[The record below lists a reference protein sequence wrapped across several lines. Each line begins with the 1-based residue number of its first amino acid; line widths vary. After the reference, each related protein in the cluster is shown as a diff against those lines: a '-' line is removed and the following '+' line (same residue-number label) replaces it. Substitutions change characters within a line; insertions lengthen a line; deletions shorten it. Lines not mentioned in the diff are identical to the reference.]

1 MGNPINDK
9 LYAGRQDF
17 CVAALTGVLGS
28 GFEELNQLISSKER
42 LMAAV
47 RPPQV
52 IAETIPAIN
61 AKGQDSEQ
69 VRKEAIQRN
78 LFYRKYSICH
88 TYADKYYAPFKVL
101 KYNTAL
107 WLYTFRFFINEIRN
121 DNSIP
126 FELRGKVL
134 EEKVQGLIA
143 NNYSAHISK
152 DGVVCGEYKPIQEQ
166 LHPYLF
172 DIFHQRIEWEH
183 LYDEIYSTPDFLN
196 EKQEL
201 TIEDK
206 KHLASIF
213 FHSDS
218 YFYNCVDIIKTE
230 MLQSDY
236 YLYCMFNW
244 HLDIFLRA
252 YGMPIHVINGEVGQN
267 DELYIEH
274 NNLFDVVQLIA
285 NIIKGYHKSKD
296 LQGEKEGCRICI
308 DSLRNS
314 FEAKYLQERFSAFY
328 LVNVS
333 NKDIY
338 ATIEQNISNNN
349 KQLDAERLKLIYKAT
364 CQLYK
369 QEASSEANKG
379 GLAMHDVDTCIAN
392 AEIHIT
398 YRQYNEQSIQTAP
411 ARFYYLAE
419 QWMKY
424 ATLIQRPGLFT
435 PDTDERCMQIA
446 YTAKYN
452 SGCISRQVGAV
463 ITNQDGSIRTI
474 GWNDPPYGQI
484 PCALRDI
491 RNLLQDPEWHLPP
504 QSLRASY
511 SDFELGGE
519 IKNDG
524 KVIED
529 PTMLVY
535 RDSQKNFSQQVN
547 DEYRK
552 IVIEKQSNIDAL
564 PCSFCFKDFHTKWI
578 TKEAGNPFHQRA
590 IHAEENAMMQM
601 VKYGGESLKGGVIYV
616 TASPCEICS
625 KKLYQIGVRKII
637 FIDPYPGIARNQ
649 VIANGLLRPELINYE
664 GVYGATY
671 FKLYSHFIDYK
682 DELKICGLEV
692 PALKGKKE

>member
-17 CVAALTGVLGS
+17 CVVALTGVLGS

-107 WLYTFRFFINEIRN
+107 WLYTFRFFINEISN

-152 DGVVCGEYKPIQEQ
+152 EGVVCDEYKSIQRQ
-166 LHPYLF
+166 LHSHLF
-172 DIFHQRIEWEH
+172 ELFHQRIEWEH
-183 LYDEIYSTPDFLN
+183 LFDEVNNMPDFLSEN
-196 EKQEL
+196 QEL
-201 TIEDK
+201 TIEDT

-213 FHSDS
+213 FHTDS
-218 YFYNCVDIIKTE
+218 YFCNCVNIIKTE

-252 YGMPIHVINGEVGQN
+252 YGTPIHDISGKVGKN

-274 NNLFDVVQLIA
+274 RNLFGVVQLIV

-296 LQGEKEGCRICI
+296 LQDETKGSRICI

-328 LVNVS
+328 LVNVY
-333 NKDIY
+333 NPNVI
-338 ATIEQNISNNN
+338 ATINANIEKYCKKNDNETE
-349 KQLDAERLKLIYKAT
+349 KKYQCRLSLIKEAT
-364 CQLYK
+364 YQLYK
-369 QEASSEANKG
+369 KEASSEANKG

-398 YRQYNEQSIQTAP
+398 YRQYDDNDIKTAP

-484 PCALRDI
+484 PCSLRDI
-491 RNLLQDPEWHLPP
+491 RDLLQDPDRKSPVN
-504 QSLRASY
+504 SLHASY
-511 SDFELGGE
+511 SDFELGG
-519 IKNDG
+519 KVNNDG
-524 KVIED
+524 KVMED
-529 PTMLVY
+529 PTMRVY
-535 RDSQKNFSQQVN
+535 SNSHKNFIQQVS
-547 DEYRK
+547 DEYRN
-552 IVIEKQSNIDAL
+552 IVTENKRNIDSL

-637 FIDPYPGIARNQ
+637 YIDPYPGIARNQ

-664 GVYGATY
+664 GVYGSTY

-682 DELKICGLEV
+682 DELKMCGLGL
-692 PALKGKKE
+692 A

>member
-17 CVAALTGVLGS
+17 CVVALTGVLGS

-107 WLYTFRFFINEIRN
+107 WLYTFRFFINEISN

-152 DGVVCGEYKPIQEQ
+152 DGVVCKEYKPIQEQ

-183 LYDEIYSTPDFLN
+183 LYDEINSTPDFLN

-274 NNLFDVVQLIA
+274 NNLFGVVQLIA

-446 YTAKYN
+446 YTAKFN

-474 GWNDPPYGQI
+474 GWNDPPYGQV
-484 PCALRDI
+484 PCSLRDI
-491 RNLLQDPEWHLPP
+491 RDISSLQQEQIPHFNLCT
-504 QSLRASY
+504 SY
-511 SDFELGGE
+511 SDFELGGKFE
-519 IKNDG
+519 EDG
-524 KVIED
+524 RFKED
-529 PTMLVY
+529 LTMSIY
-535 RDSQKNFSQQVN
+535 DDSKKNFVQKVRSEFAKIPN
-547 DEYRK
+547 EYL
-552 IVIEKQSNIDAL
+552 ENIDTL
-564 PCSFCFKDFHTKWI
+564 PYPLCFKKCHTTWI
-578 TKEAGNPFHQRA
+578 TKEAGNSFHQRA

-637 FIDPYPGIARNQ
+637 YIDPYPGIARNQ
-649 VIANGLLRPELINYE
+649 VIENGFLRPELMYYE

-682 DELKICGLEV
+682 DELEICGLGF
-692 PALKGKKE
+692 PPKLQ